1 MPINVSGGM
10 ANARAY
16 QLKQEKLKRRA
27 RKDRPEDEF
36 EEEATFTDV
45 AETKLGK
52 FLKFIDPIIVILI
65 ILNAIQ
71 MGVATFN
78 FVEDNEKLDSV
89 FELVDQLFLI
99 IFTVEVSLNFI
110 HFNRLDRIQFIEGK
124 PQLGPITAEAKE
136 NWKEDLGWLVFD
148 ALVVIFS
155 WAFAQMSI
163 IRAFRI
169 LRLLRLIKKVENLK
183 NVVGALIS
191 IMPKMGVVAFMLTIF
206 FLIFGIA
213 FTDMFG
219 DLYDRGYYKHDYFGS
234 LDLTFFTLFHVMTFD
249 SWQGVARATM
259 VVYPSAWILFILW
272 NVVTGFVIMNL
283 IIAIICESLVK
294 LTEKKK
300 IDKELAEEEER
311 RNAAKDMAS
320 SLTRQGSTNSMYSV
334 EYIEKIS
341 DCVEDILVDQ
351 ELLAE
356 TVDKLR
362 VALEDVLDDS
372 PKAHNIRKILMSL
385 PTSLRL

>member
-27 RKDRPEDEF
+27 RKDKPEDEF